1 MRDKQ
6 RDKQC
11 EKLRELWRIVC
22 ECFESTISTNQIG
35 IKIAFK
41 ACYTSTLLIQEK
53 LNHYLIIFLLRSL
66 EWVMGGE
73 MGVKMGGGGG
83 GRWEIVADNSV
94 KFHIR
99 FFCHQVKKEL
109 ASAFV
114 LESRERKGTVSEY
127 LDRNPFLTTVNETD
141 IMSRVRFLGSS

>member
-6 RDKQC
+6 HDKQR
-11 EKLRELWRIVC
+11 EKLRELRRTVC
-22 ECFESTISTNQIG
+22 ECFESTISTNRNG

-73 MGVKMGGGGG
+73 MGVKMGGGGWG
-83 GRWEIVADNSV
+83 AVGDGCGE
-94 KFHIR
+94 
-99 FFCHQVKKEL
+99 FC
-109 ASAFV
+109 
-114 LESRERKGTVSEY
+114 
-127 LDRNPFLTTVNETD
+127 
-141 IMSRVRFLGSS
+141 